1 MPGPPA
7 LINSLPI
14 AIRIGVARSTCS
26 AVPPASSNRVPVM
39 AFAEVRPTGTSIM
52 LKPLAC
58 ISAINLSVCSGWMV
72 DISMTSASVDKL
84 SQTPFSPN
92 NTLRT
97 RSPFGN
103 MVMINSASF
112 AACAGLA
119 AGVAPLSTRC
129 RTASAFTSKTRSW
142 CPCCNKLLAIGEPIC
157 PKPINAIAAITFS

>member
-14 AIRIGVARSTCS
+14 AIGIGVARSTCS
-26 AVPPASSNRVPVM
+26 AVPPASSSRVPVM

-103 MVMINSASF
+103 MVMINSASL

-119 AGVAPLSTRC
+119 AESPLCLPDAVRLRHSHR
-129 RTASAFTSKTRSW
+129 RRKVDA
-142 CPCCNKLLAIGEPIC
+142 L
-157 PKPINAIAAITFS
+157 AAINCSPLANPFALNR

>member
-39 AFAEVRPTGTSIM
+39 AFAEVRPTGTSIR

-72 DISMTSASVDKL
+72 DISMTSASRDKP
-84 SQTPFSPN
+84 SQTPCFTEQHAAYQIAVWQHGN
-92 NTLRT
+92 YK
-97 RSPFGN
+97 FGPL
-103 MVMINSASF
+103 

-119 AGVAPLSTRC
+119 AESHPCLPDAAQLRRSHQRREVDALFQQIASPL
-129 RTASAFTSKTRSW
+129 ANPFV
-142 CPCCNKLLAIGEPIC
+142 L
-157 PKPINAIAAITFS
+157 KPINAIADITLS